1 MSKEQNK
8 QIINITM
15 NLIDKDAVIAKIQ
28 EMVDRLQQSCNPNP
42 LGSIQEC
49 LAAAEIEALK
59 CVLDSIN
66 AIEAPNL
73 YHDAKDANDNPDEY
87 RDILLITHTPKG
99 HNKYKYSVGKL
110 ESPGNVMI
118 RPWGSLPLHIFDKWV
133 YLDELV
139 RLS

>member
-1 MSKEQNK
+1 
-8 QIINITM
+8 M

-73 YHDAKDANDNPDEY
+73 YHDAKDANDNPDED
-87 RDILLITHTPKG
+87 RDILLITLPTKEIKKPIYNIGLFSEYGRKVFIHPFG
-99 HNKYKYSVGKL
+99 W
-110 ESPGNVMI
+110 
-118 RPWGSLPLHIFDKWV
+118 RPLHIIDKWV

-139 RLS
+139 RLN